1 MAIAKYDGTDFLN
14 LDALSAAVSIEYGRL
29 NGATSYY
36 FLRIPRYDLNGRRVS
51 PKVALTSA
59 DGSVDGSKA
68 SALTFAKR
76 EHTSVAINAGLFNTN
91 TKKPEGQLVIGGV
104 DRTVYK
110 TDAQTGDPYAWMDDD
125 MGTAIGAHEC
135 YPLLIDGTGSLSCVS
150 EDRTAAENQ
159 PAALIAAGYRYA
171 VTGWGMLINNYTDD
185 GLSTDEIVHQGAY
198 IRQIIGQFQNGDY
211 FVFCCDKTGYS
222 GATAPQSHEAGA
234 SYADISAFLIGRGVK
249 FAYSLDGGG
258 SCETVLGSRQ
268 VNPIF
273 DGTAGRAVPTV
284 IYWSADE

>member
-29 NGATSYY
+29 NGASSYY
-36 FLRIPRYDLNGRRVS
+36 FLRIPRYDLNGRRIS
-51 PKVALTSA
+51 PKVKITSA
-59 DGSVDGSKA
+59 DGSVDSTKV
-68 SALTFAKR
+68 STLTFAKR
-76 EHTSVAINAGLFNTN
+76 EHTSIAINAGLFNTI
-91 TKKPEGQLVIGGV
+91 TRKPEGQLVINGV
-104 DRTVYK
+104 DKTVYK
-110 TDAQTGDPYAWMDDD
+110 TDAQTGAQYAWMDDD
-125 MGTAIGAHEC
+125 MGSPISEREC
-135 YPLLIDGTGSLSCVS
+135 YPLLIDGAGNLSCLS

-159 PAALIAAGYRYA
+159 PAALITAGYKYA

-185 GLSTDEIVHQGAY
+185 DLSTDEIVHQVPH
-198 IRQIIGQFQNGDY
+198 IRQIIGQYQNGDY
-211 FVFCCDKTGYS
+211 FVFCNDRTGYH
-222 GATAPQSHEAGA
+222 GATAPQTNEAGA

-258 SCETVLGSRQ
+258 STETVLGSRQ

-273 DGTAGRAVPTV
+273 DGTAGRLVPTV